1 MAQCITREFMN
12 RLEIKKLLAC
22 LEMTYSNFNVEDEK
36 RTFMVDTWLN
46 FLGKYQYTDV
56 SAALTEYIETSNSS
70 FAPSVSQ
77 LIGIVKK
84 HKDIPIK
91 ICLLGAA
98 EAWGMVR
105 KALQNST
112 YNCEEEFKKLP
123 KLVQKAI
130 GSANQLQVW
139 AMDDEYN
146 EGVTSSVFKK
156 NYEQICQQ
164 ELKFNELTDQQK
176 TGVNTVRQQL
186 LEGAEL
192 SEINLEVSNK
202 AIETF

>member
-1 MAQCITREFMN
+1 MKTHKGEEMN
-12 RLEIKKLLAC
+12 RVEVQKILMQIEVIYPSFKNGITNPTALIDIWHKFLEKYEYADISTAL
-22 LEMTYSNFNVEDEK
+22 VEY
-36 RTFMVDTWLN
+36 VDT
-46 FLGKYQYTDV
+46 
-56 SAALTEYIETSNSS
+56 SNNS
-70 FAPSVSQ
+70 FAPSISQ

-91 ICLLGAA
+91 ISLLGAA

-164 ELKFNELTDQQK
+164 ELKYNELTDQQK
-176 TGVNTVRQQL
+176 IGVNTVRQQL

-192 SEINLEVSNK
+192 SEINLEVPGK